1 MPGPLHGFTVVEA
14 TQMVSGPLAAMLLAD
29 QGADVIKLEQPVGG
43 DRLRYLGNRRGGI
56 GAFWANC
63 NRGKRS
69 LVLDLQ
75 QADGVG
81 RAAPPGGARRRVP
94 PELPARRGRPPRH
107 RRGRRCA
114 PCNPDLVYVSIS
126 GFGESG
132 PYIDQKSYDYVIQAL
147 SGMAALQA
155 DPATGE
161 PSLVRNIVIDKA
173 TAYTAAQAVTA
184 ALLARERGAGGQH
197 VRIAMIDVALAFL
210 WPDGMMQHT
219 LLGDGVH
226 EAPHM
231 ADGYLVRPTADGYL
245 SVMATSDRQFPL
257 LCRALGT
264 RALGR
269 RSPLR
274 DAWPTARPTPP
285 PSTSCSAPSSRGTR
299 APSWSTRLHAHDV
312 PCALI
317 RPVAEVHLDPQVQ
330 HNDVLV
336 EHERPWIG
344 AVREPKPAPA
354 VRRPRRPRS
363 VATPRGSTS
372 TPTRC
377 WASSGTPRPR
387 SPTSGAGRR
396 RAPPAGLTRPGT
408 AERPGI
414 PLFIGPVGTVRG
426 GGGRG
431 GLCMARPWR
440 LQLSKM
446 RIGDRRP
453 CTVALRRP
461 GWRRS
466 RRPRSSLPA
475 PSAPERPAPL
485 IHLLHIMKT
494 GGTSLTNALLGSG
507 RASRRRAG
515 P

>member
-1 MPGPLHGFTVVEA
+1 MPGPLHGFSVVEA

-29 QGADVIKLEQPVGG
+29 QGAEVIKLEQPVGG
-43 DRLRYLGNRRGGI
+43 DRLRYLGSRRGGI

-75 QADGVG
+75 QADGKVALCRLIERTDVFLQNFRPG
-81 RAAPPGGARRRVP
+81 VADRLGIGADALRAV
-94 PELPARRGRPPRH
+94 
-107 RRGRRCA
+107 
-114 PCNPDLVYVSIS
+114 NPDLVYVSIS

-155 DPATGE
+155 DPATGV

-226 EAPHM
+226 DAPHM

-264 RALGR
+264 EHWADDPRFASMADREANADALNELLGVEF
-269 RSPLR
+269 
-274 DAWPTARPTPP
+274 ARHPG
-285 PSTSCSAPSSRGTR
+285 AELVD
-299 APSWSTRLHAHDV
+299 RLHGHDV

-317 RPVAEVHLDPQVQ
+317 RPVADVHLDPQVQ

-344 AVREPKPAPA
+344 TVREPKPAPRFEA
-354 VRRPRRPRS
+354 TPASLGRHAPKLDEHTDEVLVALGYSQAEIAELRARGVAGPRR
-363 VATPRGSTS
+363 
-372 TPTRC
+372 
-377 WASSGTPRPR
+377 
-387 SPTSGAGRR
+387 
-396 RAPPAGLTRPGT
+396 
-408 AERPGI
+408 
-414 PLFIGPVGTVRG
+414 
-426 GGGRG
+426 
-431 GLCMARPWR
+431 
-440 LQLSKM
+440 
-446 RIGDRRP
+446 
-453 CTVALRRP
+453 
-461 GWRRS
+461 
-466 RRPRSSLPA
+466 
-475 PSAPERPAPL
+475 
-485 IHLLHIMKT
+485 
-494 GGTSLTNALLGSG
+494 
-507 RASRRRAG
+507 
-515 P
+515 